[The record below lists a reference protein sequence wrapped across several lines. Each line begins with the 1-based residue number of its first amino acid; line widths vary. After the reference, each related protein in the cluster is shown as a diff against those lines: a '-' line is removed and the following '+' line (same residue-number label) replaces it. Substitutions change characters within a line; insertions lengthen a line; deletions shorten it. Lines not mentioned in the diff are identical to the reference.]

1 MNPAPNPTES
11 SLLLWL
17 VAAVVAMLG
26 AHVSLR
32 WALLA
37 RRSTPLWRQWPALLI
52 AASAFGTGL
61 TSTMLLATA
70 AQGLMFPIGYPWMWA
85 AGLWVGTVLACLPL
99 AFGLAA
105 SERWWL
111 VLPVAALLG
120 GVAVAQQLGW
130 LTAAG
135 FRPGIVWRPLL
146 LTAGVMLEVIGIMA
160 AAWVVFSPVAKES
173 QRRRWWL
180 AGAAVL
186 GGLSVAGGQ
195 ELLIASAG
203 LEYQVDSIYR
213 ARVPNSVLCL
223 VAGVV
228 VPLVFVMAS
237 VDLLLRAPLRNPSQ
251 GDGRKR
257 RRKRRHRI
265 RPL

>member
-1 MNPAPNPTES
+1 MNTAPNPTDS

-17 VAAVVAMLG
+17 VAAVVAML
-26 AHVSLR
+26 ASHVSLR

-37 RRSTPLWRQWPALLI
+37 RRSTPLWRQWPALLV
-52 AASAFGTGL
+52 ASAAFGTGL
-61 TSTMLLATA
+61 TATMLLATA
-70 AQGLMFPIGYPWMWA
+70 AQGLMFPVGYPWTWV
-85 AGLWVGTVLACLPL
+85 AGLWLGTVLACVPV
-99 AFGLAA
+99 ACALAA

-111 VLPVAALLG
+111 VLPAAALLG
-120 GVAVAQQLGW
+120 GLAVGQQLGW
-130 LTAAG
+130 LAAAG

-146 LTAGVMLEVIGIMA
+146 LTAGAMAEVIGLMV
-160 AAWVVFSPVAKES
+160 AAWIVFTPVAKES
-173 QRRRWWL
+173 PRRRWWL

-195 ELLIASAG
+195 ELLIAAAG

-213 ARVPNSVLCL
+213 HRVPNSVLCL

-228 VPLVFVMAS
+228 VPLVYVMAS
-237 VDLLLRAPLRNPSQ
+237 VDLMLRAPLRNPSQ
-251 GDGRKR
+251 GDGKKR

-265 RPL
+265 RAL